1 MYKIFADRGLNVDAV
16 NDVLEGKANLCVEGV
31 YWFRPNTASNEV
43 IKDSSGNEFYLYGT
57 SKNIA
62 QWCLNHEDQLG
73 NDIGGYSTSLVSI
86 VWPHALILVKD
97 EPVYGLINPGS
108 GSERLTHSQILENKG
123 YGCQIYYSD

>member
-1 MYKIFADRGLNVDAV
+1 MLSPSEKLSNGLTNAYYVMYRLFKSYDKEAI
-16 NDVLEGKANLCVEGV
+16 NDVLEGKAKLCVEGV

-73 NDIGGYSTSLVSI
+73 NDIGGYSTSLV
-86 VWPHALILVKD
+86 
-97 EPVYGLINPGS
+97 
-108 GSERLTHSQILENKG
+108 
-123 YGCQIYYSD
+123 